1 MTHPLRS
8 PSRPRPTH
16 RPRLPVLWGVLLAWL
31 LALPAAAGGAAGGA
45 AGAAG
50 IAGQPDF
57 GRGSFGPEIS
67 VSAGQDRTRAEPGG
81 RLVVAVTLDHS
92 RGWHSWPPL
101 ERAGVLKPSLRDFV
115 GDFDTWTS
123 VGVGEGLAGVGVA
136 GPVQWP
142 ELKSALVPDPETFQ
156 PVEAMTLSGRAVA
169 FLPIQIADDAEPG
182 ERTINL
188 EVSYQACN
196 ETSCL
201 APTTKTLPITFEI
214 VGDASDAEVVPF
226 EAFDETVF
234 ERMDA
239 AGDAPPPAAQ
249 PGDAAEIGDSAET
262 GAPSEAAGAG
272 PARPKFF
279 GLELP
284 RPDGFVGILVIGG
297 LAAVGGLVLNLTPC
311 VLPVIP
317 IKVLTISQHAGTPG
331 RSLYLGLWMAIGV
344 VAFWLGLGIPVAFLT
359 GFSDPS
365 RLFGIWWVTLSIGL
379 VLTAM
384 GVGIMG
390 LFQIQLPQSV
400 YKVSPKADS
409 AGGSFL
415 FGVMTA
421 VLGMPCFGFVAGGLL
436 AGSATLPPITILT
449 IFGGLGV
456 GMALPYGVLAAKPSW
471 VERIPRTGPA
481 SELVK
486 QVMGLLMIA
495 ASAYFVGAGLIALVS
510 DYPYLAKQLHWWA
523 IAITASVA
531 GLWLIVRT
539 IQITRK
545 PVPRV
550 VFSLIGLL
558 IGGAA
563 VALAA
568 NTTHNARDRYEKQV
582 IAEEEAE
589 ARALESGGT
598 VLITSTWID
607 YSKPLFEHAR
617 REGFV
622 VVLDFTADWCLNC
635 KFLEDAYL
643 ATDPVRSLL
652 ERDDVVMM
660 KVDLTSTKAAG
671 WDLLKELGDFPGP
684 PLLAI
689 YGKGR
694 NEPWLATAY
703 VSGDV
708 VRALAEVGIRAD

>member
-1 MTHPLRS
+1 MTRPLRS
-8 PSRPRPTH
+8 TRRRRPT
-16 RPRLPVLWGVLLAWL
+16 LPQALAGLWGLLLVGLLAS
-31 LALPAAAGGAAGGA
+31 PASAGSGSVAA
-45 AGAAG
+45 
-50 IAGQPDF
+50 AGQPDF
-57 GRGSFGPEIS
+57 GRASFGPEIS
-67 VSAGQDRTRAEPGG
+67 VSARQDRTRVEPGG
-81 RLVVAVTLDHS
+81 RLVVAVTLEHS
-92 RGWHSWPPL
+92 RGWHSWPPV
-101 ERAGVLKPSLRDFV
+101 EQAGVLSDSLREFV
-115 GDFDTWTS
+115 GSLDTWTS
-123 VGVGEGLAGVGVA
+123 IGVAEGLAGIGVA

-142 ELKSALVPDPETFQ
+142 ELKSALVPDPKTFQ
-156 PVEAMTLSGRAVA
+156 PVEAMTLAGRAIA
-169 FLPIQIADDAEPG
+169 FLPIRIADDAESG
-182 ERTINL
+182 ERTISV
-188 EVSYQACN
+188 EVFYQACD

-201 APTTKTLPITFEI
+201 APTTETLAITFE
-214 VGDASDAEVVPF
+214 VVEDASDAEVVPF
-226 EAFDETVF
+226 AAFDASVF
-234 ERMDA
+234 DRMAA
-239 AGDAPPPAAQ
+239 AGEAPPAPG
-249 PGDAAEIGDSAET
+249 GDAAAAVE
-262 GAPSEAAGAG
+262 PEAVAAA

-279 GLELP
+279 GMDLP

-297 LAAVGGLVLNLTPC
+297 LAAVGGLILNLTPC

-331 RSLYLGLWMAIGV
+331 RSLVLGLWMAVGV
-344 VAFWLGLGIPVAFLT
+344 VAFWVGLGLPVAFLS

-365 RLFGIWWVTLSIGL
+365 RLFGIWWVTLAIGL
-379 VLTAM
+379 ILAAM

-390 LFQIQLPQSV
+390 MFQIQLPQSV
-400 YKVSPKADS
+400 YMVSPKADS
-409 AGGSFL
+409 PGGSFL

-456 GMALPYGVLAAKPSW
+456 GMALPYAVLAAKPSW

-495 ASAYFVGAGLIALVS
+495 ASAYFVGAGLIALVT

-523 IAITASVA
+523 IAIVAGLA
-531 GLWLIVRT
+531 GLWLILRT

-558 IGGAA
+558 IGGGA
-563 VALAA
+563 VALAV

-582 IAEEEAE
+582 AAAEEAE

-598 VLITSTWID
+598 ALITSTWID
-607 YSKPLFEHAR
+607 YSKPLFEYAR

-643 ATDPVRSLL
+643 ATDPVRGLL

-660 KVDLTSTKAAG
+660 KVDLTSTKAPG

-694 NEPWLATAY
+694 DEPWLATAY

-708 VRALAEVGIRAD
+708 VRALAEVGIRAE